1 MSGEHLS
8 SEASQTLTLAEAA
21 ELLQRG
27 DVTSVELVQACLDR
41 ITRLDATVLACV
53 TVMGEVALEQAAIAD
68 RQLRQ
73 RGRGADNALLGIP
86 LGIKDLM
93 ETRGVRTTGGSRV
106 LLDWIPDTNA
116 AVVTKVM
123 GAGAILLCK
132 TNTHEFAFGTVTA
145 PTRNPWN
152 IAHIP
157 GGSSGG
163 SAVAVAT
170 GECLAALGT
179 DTGGS
184 IRIPAAACGVTGLKP
199 TYGLVSRAGIL
210 PLSWSL
216 DHAGPI
222 ARSVEDCALL
232 LDVLAGNDPDDP
244 DSVEVPL
251 LDYRA
256 ALADGRAPED
266 AVRGTRIGVPAGYF
280 FRHLDG
286 DVESSVRD
294 AIARFEEL
302 GATVHEVEIPA
313 VIDDLF
319 EVYRAIQ
326 KPEAYTFH
334 HDKGWLDTR
343 AERYSP
349 TVLKNILAG
358 GDYSASDYIRAQQ
371 ARRTFREA
379 MREAMRSVDVLM
391 TPTLPVP
398 ARRIDEVDT
407 PLLWDGKPEPAG
419 EALRYT
425 FPFNLTGQ
433 PALTVPCGFST
444 TGLPIG
450 LQLVAG
456 QFGEPTLL
464 RLGHAYQRVTDWHR
478 RVPPLVAQLMAD
490 PNGRP

>member
-1 MSGEHLS
+1 MSSEQLS
-8 SEASQTLTLAEAA
+8 SGVSQALTVAAAA
-21 ELLQRG
+21 ERLRRG
-27 DVTSVELVQACLDR
+27 EVTSVGLVRKCLER
-41 ITRLDATVLACV
+41 IERLDSTLLACA
-53 TVMGEVALEQAAIAD
+53 TVMGEAALEKAEAAD
-68 RQLRQ
+68 QRLQ
-73 RGRGADNALLGIP
+73 RGGREAQSTLLGMP

-93 ETRGVRTTGGSRV
+93 ETDGVRTTGGSRV
-106 LLDWIPDTNA
+106 LADWVPDRDA
-116 AVVTKVM
+116 AVVTKVAE
-123 GAGAILLCK
+123 AGAIALCK
-132 TNTHEFAFGTVTA
+132 TNTHEFAFGTVTQ

-152 IAHIP
+152 IEHIP

-163 SAVAVAT
+163 SAVAVAS

-222 ARSVEDCALL
+222 ARTVEDCALL
-232 LDVLAGNDPDDP
+232 LDALAGYDPTDP

-251 LDYRA
+251 LDYRV
-256 ALADGRAPED
+256 ALADGRSPKD
-266 AVRGTRIGVPAGYF
+266 AVRGTRIGIPNCYF

-286 DVESSVRD
+286 DVEAAVRA

-302 GATVHEVEIPA
+302 GASVHEVHIPDT
-313 VIDDLF
+313 IEGLF

-326 KPEAYTFH
+326 KSEAYTFH
-334 HDKGWLDTR
+334 RDQGWLDAR
-343 AERYSP
+343 AELYAP
-349 TVLKNILAG
+349 TVLKNILSGAA
-358 GDYSASDYIRAQQ
+358 YSASDYIHAQQ
-371 ARRTFREA
+371 ARRAFREA
-379 MREAMRSVDVLM
+379 MREAMAGVDVLM

-407 PLLWDGKPEPAG
+407 PLLWDGKSEPAG
-419 EALRYT
+419 EALRFT
-425 FPFNLTGQ
+425 FPFDVTGQ
-433 PALTVPCGFST
+433 PALTVPCGFSSS
-444 TGLPIG
+444 GLPIG

-456 QFGEPTLL
+456 QFGETALL

-478 RVPPLVAQLMAD
+478 RMPPMVVEKLGGKL
-490 PNGRP
+490 

>member
-1 MSGEHLS
+1 MVSDGRLSGG
-8 SEASQTLTLAEAA
+8 ATQTLTVAEAA
-21 ELLQRG
+21 ERLRHG
-27 DVTSVELVQACLDR
+27 DATSVGLVRACLER
-41 ITRLDATVLACV
+41 IGRLDSTLLACV
-53 TVMGEVALEQAAIAD
+53 TVMGEAALEQAATAD
-68 RQLRQ
+68 EQLQ
-73 RGRGADNALLGIP
+73 RGGRAAQSALLGIP
-86 LGIKDLM
+86 LGIKDLI

-106 LLDWIPDTNA
+106 LADWVPDRDA
-116 AVVTKVM
+116 AVVTRLAQ
-123 GAGAILLCK
+123 AGAIALCK
-132 TNTHEFAFGTVTA
+132 TNTHEFAFGTVTQ

-152 IAHIP
+152 TEHIP

-222 ARSVEDCALL
+222 ARTVEDCALL
-232 LDVLAGNDPDDP
+232 LDALAGYDPADP

-256 ALADGRAPED
+256 ALAGGRAPED
-266 AVRGTRIGVPAGYF
+266 AVRGSRVGIPDRYF
-280 FRHLDG
+280 FHHLDSE
-286 DVESSVRD
+286 VEAAVRA

-302 GATVHEVEIPA
+302 GASVHMVKIPDA
-313 VIDDLF
+313 IEGLF

-334 HDKGWLDTR
+334 QDQGWLDAR
-343 AERYSP
+343 AEQYTP
-349 TVLKNILAG
+349 TVLKNLRSGA
-358 GDYSASDYIRAQQ
+358 DYSASDYIRAQQ
-371 ARRTFREA
+371 ARRAFREA
-379 MREAMRSVDVLM
+379 MREAMAGVDVLV

-425 FPFNLTGQ
+425 FPFDVTGQ
-433 PALTVPCGFST
+433 PALTIPCGFSSI
-444 TGLPIG
+444 GLPIG
-450 LQLVAG
+450 LQLIAG
-456 QFGEPTLL
+456 QFGEPVLL
-464 RLGHAYQRVTDWHR
+464 RLGHAYQRVTDWHCR
-478 RVPPLVAQLMAD
+478 MPPIVAEKLGA
-490 PNGRP
+490 

>member
-1 MSGEHLS
+1 MSDRQLSSGEG
-8 SEASQTLTLAEAA
+8 QTLTVAEAA
-21 ELLQRG
+21 ERLRSG
-27 DVTSVELVQACLDR
+27 NVTSVGLVRECLER
-41 ITRLDATVLACV
+41 IERLDSTLLACV
-53 TVMGEVALEQAAIAD
+53 TVMGEAALEQAAAAD
-68 RQLRQ
+68 EQLR
-73 RGRGADNALLGIP
+73 RGGREAQSALLGIP
-86 LGIKDLM
+86 LGLKDLI

-106 LLDWIPDTNA
+106 LAEWVPERDA
-116 AVVTKVM
+116 AVATKM
-123 GAGAILLCK
+123 AQAGAIALCK
-132 TNTHEFAFGTVTA
+132 TNTHEFAFGTVTQ

-152 IAHIP
+152 IEHIP

-170 GECLAALGT
+170 GECLVALGT

-222 ARSVEDCALL
+222 ARTVEDCALL
-232 LDVLAGNDPDDP
+232 LDVLAGYDPNDP

-256 ALADGRAPED
+256 ALADGRSPED
-266 AVRGTRIGVPAGYF
+266 AVRGTRIGIPDHYF
-280 FRHLDG
+280 FSHLDG
-286 DVESSVRD
+286 EVETPVRA
-294 AIARFEEL
+294 AIARFEEM
-302 GATVHEVEIPA
+302 GASVQEVRIPEA
-313 VIDDLF
+313 IVGLF
-319 EVYRAIQ
+319 EIYRAIQ

-334 HDKGWLDTR
+334 RDQGWLDAR
-343 AERYSP
+343 AEQYTP
-349 TVLKNILAG
+349 TVLKNILSGA
-358 GDYSASDYIRAQQ
+358 DYSTSDYIHAQQ

-379 MREAMRSVDVLM
+379 MREAMSGVDVLM

-425 FPFNLTGQ
+425 FPFDVTGQ
-433 PALTVPCGFST
+433 PALTVPCGFSST
-444 TGLPIG
+444 SLPIG

-456 QFGEPTLL
+456 QFGETTLL
-464 RLGHAYQRVTDWHR
+464 RLGHAYQRVTNWHR
-478 RVPPLVAQLMAD
+478 RVPPLVAETL
-490 PNGRP
+490 GR

>member
-1 MSGEHLS
+1 MMSGERIS
-8 SEASQTLTLAEAA
+8 GGASQTLTAAEAA
-21 ELLQRG
+21 ERLRRG
-27 DVTSVELVQACLDR
+27 DVTSAGLVRECLGR
-41 ITRLDATVLACV
+41 IERLDSTLLACV
-53 TVMGEVALEQAAIAD
+53 TVMGEAALEQAAAAD
-68 RQLRQ
+68 ARLQ
-73 RGRGADNALLGIP
+73 RGGREAQSALLGIP
-86 LGIKDLM
+86 LGIKDLI

-106 LLDWIPDTNA
+106 LADWVPDRDA
-116 AVVTKVM
+116 AVVMKM
-123 GAGAILLCK
+123 AQAGAIALCK
-132 TNTHEFAFGTVTA
+132 TNTHEFAFGTVTQ
-145 PTRNPWN
+145 PTRNPWD
-152 IAHIP
+152 IEHIP

-222 ARSVEDCALL
+222 ARTVEDCALL
-232 LDVLAGNDPDDP
+232 LDALAGYDAADP

-251 LDYRA
+251 LDYQA
-256 ALADGRAPED
+256 ALSDGRAPED
-266 AVRGTRIGVPAGYF
+266 AVRGTRIGIPDRF
-280 FRHLDG
+280 FFHHLDG
-286 DVESSVRD
+286 DVETAVRA
-294 AIARFEEL
+294 AIGRFEEM
-302 GATVHEVEIPA
+302 GASVHEVKIPDA
-313 VIDDLF
+313 IEGLF

-334 HDKGWLDTR
+334 RDQGWLDAR
-343 AERYSP
+343 AEQYAP
-349 TVLKNILAG
+349 TVLKNILSGA
-358 GDYSASDYIRAQQ
+358 DYSASDYIHAQQ
-371 ARRTFREA
+371 ARRAFREA
-379 MREAMRSVDVLM
+379 MREAMARVDVLM

-425 FPFNLTGQ
+425 FPFDVTGQ
-433 PALTVPCGFST
+433 PALTVPCGFSSS
-444 TGLPIG
+444 GLPIG

-478 RVPPLVAQLMAD
+478 RVPPIVAEKLGA
-490 PNGRP
+490 